1 MSPDQAL
8 LTLHAD
14 YIGGDN
20 ANYRKW
26 YFAAQLDMDEARRDR
41 RSTLRQ
47 VEPPKFVRPQPTA
60 TLDVDETSD
69 ITRAEVRWKQTM
81 SHTSDYDRTQQ
92 LALWLLIWGEAS
104 VMRFT
109 PEALCFIFKLA
120 YDYLKGPEESATPV
134 TAPEGTFLDNIITPL
149 YNFIRDE
156 AYEVIDGQFV
166 KRERDHAQV
175 IGYDDVNQLFWYPE
189 SIARIMLNDGCT
201 RLYSLPQHRRYLAL
215 RDVDWNNT
223 FHKTFL
229 EKRSW
234 MHLFINFTRI
244 WIIHF
249 VAFWYYTTANATF
262 IYLNNDETIAAK
274 ETPVMYSA
282 IAVGSGIAVLFV
294 IFGCVFEYS
303 YVRMSWKNAKV
314 LTRRLII
321 LAILFVINVGPSVYC
336 IGFDRTSHTS
346 WIVSVVQ
353 LCISAVTTVYLSIVP
368 MSRLFILGFGT
379 NRKTLASQTFTANYP
394 HLPFKD
400 RLISIAL
407 WVCVFGCK
415 LIESYF
421 FLALSFKDSFNVM
434 SKMRIQNCND
444 AIVGSALCTNMPIIT
459 LILMMCM
466 YLVLFFLDT
475 YLWYIIWNTV
485 FSIVQSFLLGF
496 SIWTPWQN
504 IFSRLPKRIY
514 SKLVSSSEPS
524 LMLKPKVLCSQIW
537 NAIVI
542 SMYREHFLSAENVQ
556 NLLYQLVG
564 LLISMYN
571 NLFLL

>member
-1 MSPDQAL
+1 MVMLDSRASRMSPEQAL

-26 YFAAQLDMDEARRDR
+26 YFAAQLDMDETRRDR
-41 RSTLRQ
+41 RGTLRQ
-47 VEPPKFVRPQPTA
+47 VDPPKFVRAVSTA

-69 ITRAEVRWKQTM
+69 ITKAEVRWKQTM
-81 SHTSDYDRTQQ
+81 SHTSDFDRIQQ

-120 YDYLKGPEESATPV
+120 YDYLKGPDASANPLM
-134 TAPEGTFLDNIITPL
+134 APEFAFLNNVITPL

-156 AYEVIDGQFV
+156 AYEIIDGQFV
-166 KRERDHAQV
+166 KRERDHAEV

-189 SIARIMLNDGCT
+189 SIARILLKDGHT
-201 RLYSLPQHRRYLAL
+201 RLYSLPQHQRYLAL
-215 RDVDWNNT
+215 RNVDWNNA

-249 VAFWYYTTANATF
+249 VAFWYYTSANSTF
-262 IYLNNDETIAAK
+262 IYQNSDATIAAK

-294 IFGCVFEYS
+294 IFGCIFEYS
-303 YVRMSWKNAKV
+303 YVRMTWRNAKV

-321 LAILFVINVGPSVYC
+321 LAILFIINVGPSVYC
-336 IGFDRTSHTS
+336 IGIDRTSHIS

-353 LCISAVTTVYLSIVP
+353 LCISIVTTLYLSIVP
-368 MSRLFILGFGT
+368 MSRLFILPFGT
-379 NRKTLASQTFTANYP
+379 SRKTLASQTFTANYP
-394 HLPFKD
+394 HLEFKD

-407 WVCVFGCK
+407 WSCVFGCK

-434 SKMRIQNCND
+434 SKMRISNCND

-459 LILMMCM
+459 LVLMMCM
-466 YLVLFFLDT
+466 YLILFFLDT

-485 FSIVQSFLLGF
+485 FSIIQSFLLGF

-514 SKLVSSSEPS
+514 TKLVATSENA

-556 NLLYQLVG
+556 NLLYQLV
-564 LLISMYN
+564 
-571 NLFLL
+571 